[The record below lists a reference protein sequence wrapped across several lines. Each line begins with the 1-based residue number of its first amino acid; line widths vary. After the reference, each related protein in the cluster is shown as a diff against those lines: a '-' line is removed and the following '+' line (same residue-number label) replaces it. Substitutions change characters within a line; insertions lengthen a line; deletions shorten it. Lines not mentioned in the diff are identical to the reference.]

1 MFDFKFQIIRER
13 IYPHKSSRESII
25 WNSHP
30 GGLLTRPGYSD
41 SFQDFPFNFALPS
54 PILTMGHT
62 SLDTISYASSY
73 KLQSSTNGRDC
84 PPSGC
89 ENENDKMYEYV
100 PQNGDNEDSD
110 INEDYNK
117 VLNSYLES
125 EEKGF
130 VSSLSLAQEH
140 RKLLGLARPFK
151 EDPSNPNNHVQ
162 SLHPSLSPSY
172 VRKRAGWNSTLKGN
186 GDSDSRFTAV
196 IFTQLSG
203 ASPVV
208 QYNAPIF
215 KLVSNVAACSHV
227 DKVSIPKII
236 TRRSVQS
243 STTHL

>member
-1 MFDFKFQIIRER
+1 MSQ
-13 IYPHKSSRESII
+13 
-25 WNSHP
+25 
-30 GGLLTRPGYSD
+30 
-41 SFQDFPFNFALPS
+41 
-54 PILTMGHT
+54 T

-89 ENENDKMYEYV
+89 ESENDQIYKSV
-100 PQNGDNEDSD
+100 PQNNDNEDSD
-110 INEDYNK
+110 MDEDYNK

-140 RKLLGLARPFK
+140 RKLLGLARPFG
-151 EDPSNPNNHVQ
+151 EQPSNPNNPVQ
-162 SLHPSLSPSY
+162 SLHPSLSSSY
-172 VRKRAGWNSTLKGN
+172 VRERAGWNSTLKGN
-186 GDSDSRFTAV
+186 GDSNSRFTAV

-236 TRRSVQS
+236 TRHSVQYS
-243 STTHL
+243 HLYL

>member
-1 MFDFKFQIIRER
+1 MSQ
-13 IYPHKSSRESII
+13 
-25 WNSHP
+25 
-30 GGLLTRPGYSD
+30 
-41 SFQDFPFNFALPS
+41 
-54 PILTMGHT
+54 T

-89 ENENDKMYEYV
+89 ESENDQIYKSV
-100 PQNGDNEDSD
+100 PQNSDNEDSD

-125 EEKGF
+125 EENGF
-130 VSSLSLAQEH
+130 VSSLSLAKEH
-140 RKLLGLARPFK
+140 RKLLGLARPFG
-151 EDPSNPNNHVQ
+151 EEPLNPNNHVQ
-162 SLHPSLSPSY
+162 SLHPSLSSSY
-172 VRKRAGWNSTLKGN
+172 VREKAGWNSTLKRN
-186 GDSDSRFTAV
+186 GDSNSRFTAV

-236 TRRSVQS
+236 TRHSVQYFIAGNCVDKRMS
-243 STTHL
+243 